1 MLTCRCP
8 DVDKYVKEVHPMKRS
23 MLIVNKADLIPEH
36 VRIEWGRYFD
46 SVNLAFVFF
55 SAKSSSSVIEKEM
68 EEKAKEE
75 PAEEEESESES
86 ESEEE
91 RKRPENAFASL
102 MSDDDDDG
110 SDSDDSHKEEEEET
124 TETTKK
130 KDLTNDLANYD
141 LEEGSSSEQPHTTID
156 EEAHKLEEEERTKQ
170 AERAKKAAEAEQ
182 AALEALHCTEEERQR
197 YRIHNREEILAT
209 LERETGGGLRGRAAV
224 RQGARRGERRVGGA
238 PRDGGHAGLPQRG
251 QVLADQ
257 RAAGRDG
264 DLARRG
270 ARGGGRDAG
279 QDEAPA
285 DVHPVRHADAVRLSR
300 PGVPCGDEHQGGP
313 PVQRRAAC
321 QQHAR
326 VHRWTWVVTLIR
338 RPHSARLPARAAGGA
353 RARLSHQT
361 AAQSA
366 RPAKRRTPSP
376 PTAPGFGAHELS
388 RVGVLHGARVHG
400 EQPQRR
406 ERTARR
412 NCDSEGCAERRAD
425 VVDSASFARVEPTN
439 PIATIPEQAETI
451 DPSELTKEQLK
462 EIEEKKENGGRHKP
476 RERKVKERSGKKSHK
491 VKKAEARDEN
501 MPQYQSKGAYQYI

>member
-156 EEAHKLEEEERTKQ
+156 EEAHKLEEEEPDQ
-170 AERAKKAAEAEQ
+170 AGGAGEEGGGGGAGGAGG
-182 AALEALHCTEEERQR
+182 AALYGGGAP
-197 YRIHNREEILAT
+197 T
-209 LERETGGGLRGRAAV
+209 LPHSQPRGDPGDAGARDGGGLRGRAAV

-425 VVDSASFARVEPTN
+425 VVDSASFARCGAYEPHCDHSG
-439 PIATIPEQAETI
+439 AGG
-451 DPSELTKEQLK
+451 DDRPSELTKEQLK